1 MAPDAHTPDIL
12 QLDIAGE
19 MTIQRAAELKEQLL
33 MALRSN
39 RPIEIDLSRV
49 SEMDTAGL
57 QLMLSSKL
65 ESIVRGTR
73 LSFVGHS
80 AAVQEVLNLC
90 DLGGFFGDPMV
101 LH

>member
-1 MAPDAHTPDIL
+1 MEPDAHNTDL
-12 QLDIAGE
+12 LHLDIAGE

-33 MALRSN
+33 TALRSN

-80 AAVQEVLNLC
+80 AAVQDVLNLC